1 MNDIKQHM
9 AYNIESVTY
18 MFQYIIHDLGYI
30 SIVIIGQY
38 QSKNATTLIE
48 RIDKVDKIFKE
59 LGIEIEYRS
68 LFRRMMIV
76 GSFWLLNAVIIFAL
90 FIKMLIQRSAL
101 YTTAFLI
108 FIYCYITNAQSIIL
122 YDYNTAVYWLGSR
135 FKNIN
140 QLMETFILKNSQ
152 VETEDSDTETIF
164 EPSHNFRNRFELDDW
179 LSERTVKVLQVN
191 STNNTRKLKQRSLS
205 DDKIRLLQRI
215 RFAHLQ
221 VCNISKMVNQIFN
234 SQILIYTTVIL
245 LNCSISVYFL
255 YMQFSRPSNSI
266 ISMELIIMY
275 VLNNVLAA
283 LKIPLMSYDCEN
295 TMRQANKTIGLLHA
309 CPVDERNA
317 ELTDEILQFS
327 WQISYT
333 QLERTKSV
341 HYILNYGS
349 VRYVMSQLRNILF
362 GDYDTMEPALD
373 KEGFNNNHKQ
383 NHYLSNVTRK
393 YEHSNIIV

>member
-1 MNDIKQHM
+1 M

-38 QSKNATTLIE
+38 QSKNALTLIE
-48 RIDKVDKIFKE
+48 RIDKVDEIFKE

-68 LFRRMMIV
+68 LFRHMMIV

-90 FIKMLIQRSAL
+90 FTKMLIHHSAL
-101 YTTAFLI
+101 YTTTLLI

-140 QLMETFILKNSQ
+140 QLMKTSILKNSQ

-164 EPSHNFRNRFELDDW
+164 EPSHNFRNRFESDNW
-179 LSERTVKVLQVN
+179 LPERTVKVLQVN

-205 DDKIRLLQRI
+205 DDKIRLLQQI
-215 RFAHLQ
+215 RFVHLQ
-221 VCNISKMVNQIFN
+221 VCNVSKMVNQIFN
-234 SQILIYTTVIL
+234 AQILIYTTVIL

-255 YMQFSRPSNSI
+255 YMQFSRPLNRIHSI
-266 ISMELIIMY
+266 ELLIMY
-275 VLNNVLAA
+275 ELSCVFAA

-309 CPVDERNA
+309 CPVDEGNA
-317 ELTDEILQFS
+317 ELIDEILQFS

-333 QLERTKSV
+333 QLEKTKSV

-349 VRYVMSQLRNILF
+349 VRYCLNFVISYLVMMIQWSQ
-362 GDYDTMEPALD
+362 
-373 KEGFNNNHKQ
+373 
-383 NHYLSNVTRK
+383 YLIKNDPM
-393 YEHSNIIV
+393 IITNKTTTFQTLQENTSIVV